1 MNKVMSI
8 EAALAELQKPLNGR
22 NAKTWAFGPAVR
34 TLIAALEQA
43 KSETKEFRHRL
54 RNEQALLESADKRID
69 ELENDEVRQRL
80 ANAEHQL
87 HMAELAKHNL
97 KASRRVQ
104 FRKRLAAE
112 RRVAELEASKLST
125 AASDVMSERQR
136 QITAE
141 GWTPESDDEYVSS
154 EMAGAA
160 ACYAHHV
167 NARGWV
173 FKNRPD
179 DYQSEIESS
188 DWPWSPEWWKPTS
201 PRRDLVK
208 AGALIIAEIERI
220 DRAAGG
226 SVEGSE

>member
-1 MNKVMSI
+1 MNKGMSI

-43 KSETKEFRHRL
+43 QQRIANPDKWTRDLEETL
-54 RNEQALLESADKRID
+54 IAATDRNTELEARIAELDRKNCQLNSTMESWCVDRAESANRIT
-69 ELENDEVRQRL
+69 
-80 ANAEHQL
+80 
-87 HMAELAKHNL
+87 
-97 KASRRVQ
+97 
-104 FRKRLAAE
+104 
-112 RRVAELEASKLST
+112 ELEASKLSA
-125 AASDVMSERQR
+125 AASDVMSERHH

-141 GWTPESDDEYVSS
+141 GWTPESDDEYVSG

-188 DWPWSPEWWKPTS
+188 DWPWSPEWWEPTS

-226 SVEGSE
+226 RVEGSD